1 MQVNTRHMQVE
12 HTSKYRVH
20 NPHQLKNR
28 NTISVRKKKISEHCC
43 RAAAL
48 SWPVI
53 DTDSMAK
60 VCELQIQEYFNKYVY
75 EPSHQKCY
83 QDTCCFQRLSSHSY
97 KLRCIHFACI
107 SFVTQQTSGCLRRS
121 CGVMETS

>member
-28 NTISVRKKKISEHCC
+28 NTISVRKKKKISEHCC

-53 DTDSMAK
+53 DTDSMA
-60 VCELQIQEYFNKYVY
+60 VCELQIQI
-75 EPSHQKCY
+75 
-83 QDTCCFQRLSSHSY
+83 QRVI
-97 KLRCIHFACI
+97 K
-107 SFVTQQTSGCLRRS
+107 
-121 CGVMETS
+121 